1 MKTKPFKNLLANL
14 QLDTNREDLEQVG
27 MSAKYGKYYINIYA
41 NEYTDHECVLNE
53 VCYGSEALELTP
65 EQFEEC
71 KVKMQIEIGHLLKLK
86 AMHNYVR

>member
-27 MSAKYGKYYINIYA
+27 MSAKYGKYYLNIYA
-41 NEYTDHECVLNE
+41 NEDTDHECILNE
-53 VCYGSEALELTP
+53 VSYGSDKLKLTS

-71 KVKMQIEIGHLLKLK
+71 KVKMQIEIVHLLKLK
-86 AMHNYVR
+86 AMHNYNR